1 MHIAHFTNTYKPNVN
16 GVVKSVSSFRDAL
29 TSLGHNVFIFA
40 QDTRHYE
47 DEEAFIFR
55 FPAFKIPTVDYS
67 AAIPVSHFI
76 NTLFPSLKV
85 DVIHSN
91 HPSNLGD
98 AAAQKAKNYDLPL
111 VFTFHTRYD
120 EYSHYLPFSQNWVK
134 EIITREVTRYMERC
148 QHIITPSNSIRD
160 MLAEAGYS
168 QRVTTIPTGI
178 DLSPYRE
185 ADGETMRRNQGWV
198 DDTVLISV
206 GRLAKEKNWLTL
218 LQAVAEVIKERP
230 DVRLVLLGDGA
241 QRSDLE
247 SFAKDQG
254 ISDRVNFMGTVP
266 FEDVPIYLKA
276 SDLFCFA
283 SVTET
288 QGLVTM
294 EAMAAGIPIVAVAAT
309 GTSDEIEH
317 DVQGLLTQ
325 NDSAELAQAT
335 LDVLNDEV
343 LYHRLQQEAIQKAN
357 SFDIIVQTEKVLA
370 VYQQAIEDKKA
381 NRRVMKD
388 K

>member
-1 MHIAHFTNTYKPNVN
+1 
-16 GVVKSVSSFRDAL
+16 
-29 TSLGHNVFIFA
+29 
-40 QDTRHYE
+40 
-47 DEEAFIFR
+47 
-55 FPAFKIPTVDYS
+55 
-67 AAIPVSHFI
+67 
-76 NTLFPSLKV
+76 
-85 DVIHSN
+85 
-91 HPSNLGD
+91 
-98 AAAQKAKNYDLPL
+98 
-111 VFTFHTRYD
+111 
-120 EYSHYLPFSQNWVK
+120 
-134 EIITREVTRYMERC
+134 
-148 QHIITPSNSIRD
+148 
-160 MLAEAGYS
+160 
-168 QRVTTIPTGI
+168 
-178 DLSPYRE
+178 
-185 ADGETMRRNQGWV
+185 MRRNQGWV

-283 SVTET
+283 PVTET

-343 LYHRLQQEAIQKAN
+343 LYPRLQQEAIQKAN